1 MKKSTLDPAAY
12 GLTVDE
18 ATRLLRLHEMC
29 AGMDADGF
37 EMMETTARSIKLV
50 NSLIKMV
57 SRPGGAA

>member
-12 GLTVDE
+12 GLT
-18 ATRLLRLHEMC
+18 TRLLRLHDMC

-50 NSLIKMV
+50 NSLKKMD